1 MIRELDSVD
10 IRVPVTAGQRAEQ
23 GKLEATPL
31 ALEVLTFS
39 FVFN

>member
-1 MIRELDSVD
+1 MIHEPDSVD
-10 IRVPVTAGQRAEQ
+10 IRVTAGQRAEQ